1 MYDLG
6 STTKVEEIWLVSE
19 KQEDLRFNSN
29 NVALSTDLTPTF
41 VVTQTR
47 TRKMKCTMCKSK
59 KDNTADIF
67 YNTMLQIEIFVSNR
81 IRDKTFKIE
90 SHFSHERNNT
100 NDHRIDVGFEVAFRY
115 LHFIKSDGVWRQKVH
130 KSRFADITKRL
141 QSGVDADVQRCGAIS
156 SNGNASCLTPAL
168 LNDRLGEN
176 ILKVP
181 LVAVYQSSRQHGV
194 MKS

>member
-1 MYDLG
+1 MQQPPRGEIWVG
-6 STTKVEEIWLVSE
+6 SRTEVEEIWLVSE
-19 KQEDLRFNSN
+19 KQEDLGFHSN
-29 NVALSTDLTPTF
+29 NIALSTDLTPTL

-47 TRKMKCTMCKSK
+47 TKKMKCT
-59 KDNTADIF
+59 I
-67 YNTMLQIEIFVSNR
+67 
-81 IRDKTFKIE
+81 FKIE

-100 NDHRIDVGFEVAFRY
+100 NDHGIDVGFEVAFRY

-156 SNGNASCLTPAL
+156 SNGNASCLTQAP